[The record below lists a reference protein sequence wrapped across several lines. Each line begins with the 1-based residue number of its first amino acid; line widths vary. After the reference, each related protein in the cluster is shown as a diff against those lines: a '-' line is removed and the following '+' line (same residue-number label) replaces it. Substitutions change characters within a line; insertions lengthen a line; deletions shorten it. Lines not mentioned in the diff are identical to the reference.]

1 MPFSFHNLIVNA
13 NVCFLSP
20 PHRLPRLQTKLG
32 IFILLSVVALCLPAY
47 FLLFV
52 SSTTYN
58 NYYTDTRDVPKV
70 IIMTNNV
77 SHVQGRQHSSV
88 NVQNILRTQDI
99 VNVVPEVSQKESQC
113 HYKVQVHEKT
123 NVHKLVGNYKFMRQS
138 KDGSPLPTDIQC
150 DNNCS
155 IELTLADAK
164 NKFAGM
170 DAVVFRPKINLPR
183 PNLPVDMNPNQAW
196 VYASWET
203 PRSDRVLGRIAG
215 NNPFLVHAIWSYHRK
230 SDIVTPYG
238 YYRPGVAMTNTTKSP
253 TEWVKGKTKLIIW
266 MASNCDLTSWPR
278 MGFVKELN
286 KHIPVDT
293 YGKCGHL
300 KCNQKESTKCKGDLL
315 RPYKFYLALENSEC
329 GDYITEKLWE
339 KPLKHG
345 VVPIVYGPN
354 RKVYEELA
362 PPNSFIYIGDYKNI
376 QELANYLKL
385 LDSNPELYA
394 KYLEWQYKSSIGDS
408 PLFPPNNTYCI
419 LIPFIEKVKRG
430 ELKRT
435 PIRETEY
442 LKSCRKPNGR
452 SLSAFGV
459 GQWEPW

>member
-1 MPFSFHNLIVNA
+1 MPFSFHNLIVNV

-32 IFILLSVVALCLPAY
+32 IFIFLAVVALCLPAY
-47 FLLFV
+47 VLRLV
-52 SSTTYN
+52 SSTTSN

-77 SHVQGRQHSSV
+77 SHAQGRQHSSE
-88 NVQNILRTQDI
+88 NVQNILRTQDT
-99 VNVVPEVSQKESQC
+99 VNVAPEVSQKESQC
-113 HYKVQVHEKT
+113 HYKVQIHEKT
-123 NVHKLVGNYKFMRQS
+123 NVHKQAGVFTT
-138 KDGSPLPTDIQC
+138 LPTDMQC
-150 DNNCS
+150 DNNCN

-170 DAVVFRPKINLPR
+170 DAVVFMPLIHLPKPK
-183 PNLPVDMNPNQAW
+183 LPVDMNPNQTW
-196 VYASWET
+196 VYHSWES
-203 PRSDRVLGRIAG
+203 PYSDRGRIVG
-215 NNPFLVHAIWSYHRK
+215 NDPFLVHATWSYNRK

-266 MASNCDLTSWPR
+266 IASNCGSTSWPR

-293 YGKCGHL
+293 YGACGPL
-300 KCNQKESTKCKGDLL
+300 KCNQRQSPKCKGDLL
-315 RPYKFYLALENSEC
+315 RPYKFFLALENSEC
-329 GDYITEKLWE
+329 DDYITEKLWD

-394 KYLEWQYKSSIGDS
+394 KYLEWQYKNSIGDQR
-408 PLFPPNNTYCI
+408 FPAGNGFCG

-442 LKSCRKPNGR
+442 LKSCRKRNTGKKPNGS

-459 GQWEPW
+459 GKWDPW

>member
-1 MPFSFHNLIVNA
+1 
-13 NVCFLSP
+13 
-20 PHRLPRLQTKLG
+20 
-32 IFILLSVVALCLPAY
+32 
-47 FLLFV
+47 
-52 SSTTYN
+52 
-58 NYYTDTRDVPKV
+58 
-70 IIMTNNV
+70 MTNNV
-77 SHVQGRQHSSV
+77 SHAQGRQHSSE

-99 VNVVPEVSQKESQC
+99 VTVVPEVSQKESQC
-113 HYKVQVHEKT
+113 HYKVQAH
-123 NVHKLVGNYKFMRQS
+123 GNADAIKRSGVYEFISKS

-150 DNNCS
+150 DNNCN

-170 DAVVFRPKINLPR
+170 DAVVFMPLVHLPKPK
-183 PNLPVDMNPNQAW
+183 LPVDMNPNQTW
-196 VYASWET
+196 VYFSLES
-203 PRSDRVLGRIAG
+203 PYSDRGRIMG
-215 NNPFLVHAIWSYHRK
+215 NDPFLVHATWSYHRK
-230 SDIVTPYG
+230 SDIVIPYG
-238 YYRPGVAMTNTTKSP
+238 YHRPGVAMTNTTKSP
-253 TEWVKGKTKLIIW
+253 TEWVKGKTKLILWI
-266 MASNCDLTSWPR
+266 ASNCGSTSWPR

-286 KHIPVDT
+286 KHIPVDS
-293 YGKCGHL
+293 YGACGPL
-300 KCNQKESTKCKGDLL
+300 KCNERQSAKCKGDLL

-329 GDYITEKLWE
+329 GDYITKKLWD
-339 KPLKHG
+339 KPLMYG

-394 KYLEWQYKSSIGDS
+394 KYLEWQYKSSIHPRL
-408 PLFPPNNTYCI
+408 PLDTSFCN
-419 LIPFIEKVKRG
+419 LVPFIEKVKRG

-442 LKSCRKPNGR
+442 LKSCRKRNTGKKPNGR

-459 GQWEPW
+459 GKWDPW